1 MNMDKKELFRFIEE
15 YIQENKPEGV
25 HKLLLDISIPFLN
38 DETVRIKPQY
48 VVDKDTGLLDM
59 MYKNNNKTDWHT
71 KGDVVF
77 DKFEA
82 EMEKFLTK
90 YLSVKVY
97 FSGRGVTEKEHWYDT
112 HKKYN

>member
-1 MNMDKKELFRFIEE
+1 VGMDNQELFKFIEE
-15 YIQENKPEGV
+15 YIQENKPEDV
-25 HKLLLDISIPFLN
+25 HKLLLDISRPFFK

-48 VVDKDTGLLDM
+48 VVDKDSGLLDI
-59 MYKNNNKTDWHT
+59 YNTNNNSSNWYT

-97 FSGRGVTEKEHWYDT
+97 FSGRGVTEKKHWYDT
-112 HKKYN
+112 YKKYN